1 MATFRATRNSALL
14 LWRGFPQL
22 LLCLSTRS
30 VSSFSNVPA
39 LQARGIAGSMMVPS
53 SRSTS
58 SSFYT
63 TTSLNAIAGAE
74 AYNNA
79 PTLEFLSALPSIN
92 DNYNSTVVIGKK
104 SSLDDLLMA
113 KLMDPLGLQ
122 DDSSNSGPIVETI
135 LKSIGKKKGGS
146 SSTYL
151 SSSNGNKI
159 HKLSIGGLPS
169 ELSRHNHPMAVHSL
183 TRLVGSLAGTSSK
196 GSNTRVVILT
206 DDHPIGPL
214 AMAMAKAFPIFSK
227 KSKKQASG
235 SNDGNDDTADD
246 DKKKRTISI
255 VFCKSDGTMVDSA
268 SELKAAQVAAA
279 GVQLAARL
287 VDSHPA
293 LLTTTQYAKEIEAL
307 VDEYNSKSNS
317 GYDADDDD
325 DDDNNNK
332 PNVTMKQII
341 GTELKA
347 YGGLYGVG
355 QAAICPPRL
364 VVLEYDGTNGD
375 ENAETVALVGK
386 GIIYDTG
393 GLSLKSRAGMCGMKH
408 DMGGSAGVFAGFWSA
423 VQLGVPKKVH
433 CILCLAENAIGPDAF
448 RNDDILEMY
457 SGKTVEVNNC
467 DAEGR
472 LVLADGVAHATKHIA
487 GLDLVVD
494 MATLTGAQ
502 LVATGKKHAGILAN
516 TEELEHRA
524 MAAGMHSGDLV
535 YPLLY
540 SPELLMGEFDSAVA
554 DMKNS
559 VKDRANAQTS
569 CAGHFIEAHLD
580 EDYQKGWLHVDMAGP
595 GTLGQRGTGY
605 GVGLVLS
612 LLDAPGF

>member
-1 MATFRATRNSALL
+1 MASFRA
-14 LWRGFPQL
+14 WRGFPQL
-22 LLCLSTRS
+22 LLCLSTTTS
-30 VSSFSNVPA
+30 VSSFLNVPA
-39 LQARGIAGSMMVPS
+39 PQARGLATRMMSP
-53 SRSTS
+53 SRSVAT
-58 SSFYT
+58 SFYS
-63 TTSLNAIAGAE
+63 TSLHASTAADAGTS
-74 AYNNA
+74 NA
-79 PTLEFLSALPSIN
+79 PTLDFVSSLPSME
-92 DNYNSTVVIGKK
+92 DYNSTVIIGKK
-104 SSLDDLLMA
+104 SSLDNLLMSQ
-113 KLMDPLGLQ
+113 LVELLGLQ
-122 DDSSNSGPIVETI
+122 DESNSPIVETI

-146 SSTYL
+146 SSTFL
-151 SSSNGNKI
+151 SSNNKV

-183 TRLVGSLAGTSSK
+183 TRLVGSLVGTSGK
-196 GSNTRVVILT
+196 GSNTRVVVLT

-214 AMAMAKAFPIFSK
+214 AMAMAKAFPLFSK
-227 KSKKQASG
+227 KSKTQASG
-235 SNDGNDDTADD
+235 DD
-246 DKKKRTISI
+246 DDEASDDKKRTISI
-255 VFCKSDGTMVDSA
+255 VFCKSDGTMVDGEA
-268 SELKAAQVAAA
+268 ELKAAQVAAA

-293 LLTTTQYAKEIEAL
+293 LLTTSQYAKEIQSM
-307 VDEYNSKSNS
+307 VDDYNKS
-317 GYDADDDD
+317 GD
-325 DDDNNNK
+325 K
-332 PNVTMKQII
+332 PKVEMKQIV
-341 GTELKA
+341 GNDLKQ

-355 QAAICPPRL
+355 QAANCPPRL
-364 VVLEYDGTNGD
+364 VLLEYDGTNGSAD
-375 ENAETVALVGK
+375 AETVALVGK
-386 GIIYDTG
+386 GIVYDTG
-393 GLSLKSRAGMCGMKH
+393 GLSLKTRAGMAGMKH

-448 RNDDILEMY
+448 RNDDILDMY

-472 LVLADGVAHATKHIA
+472 LVLADGVAHATKHID

-516 TEELEHRA
+516 TEELENRA

-540 SPELLMGEFDSAVA
+540 SPELLMDEFKSEVA

-559 VKDRANAQTS
+559 VKDRSNAQTS

-580 EDYQKGWLHVDMAGP
+580 KDYKNGWLHVDMAGP
-595 GTLGQRGTGY
+595 GTNGQRGTGY